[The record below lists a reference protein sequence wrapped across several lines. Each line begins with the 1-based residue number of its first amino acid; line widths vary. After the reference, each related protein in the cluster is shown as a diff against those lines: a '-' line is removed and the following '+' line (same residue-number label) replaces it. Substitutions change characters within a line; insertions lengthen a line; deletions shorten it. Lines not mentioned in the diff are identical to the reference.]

1 MFKKKIKK
9 SKYMS
14 KVCEKV
20 GEKVWRRRNRE
31 ENWVSS
37 KVGCYLQRTRVKSQD
52 LGRHRQRWQII
63 RHVHFVWFDSFH
75 LDMKKDKRTSCI

>member
-1 MFKKKIKK
+1 MFKKK

-20 GEKVWRRRNRE
+20 GEKVGRRRNRE

-52 LGRHRQRWQII
+52 LGRHSQRWQII
-63 RHVHFVWFDSFH
+63 RHVHFVCLIH
-75 LDMKKDKRTSCI
+75 LDVKKDKRTSCI